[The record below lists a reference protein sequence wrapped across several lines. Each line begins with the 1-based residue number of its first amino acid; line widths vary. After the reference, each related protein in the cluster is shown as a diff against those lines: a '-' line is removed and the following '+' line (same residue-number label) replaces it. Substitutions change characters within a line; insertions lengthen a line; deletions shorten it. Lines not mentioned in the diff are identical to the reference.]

1 MGLLCTTGT
10 VVMHLHCGFL
20 YGVRWRH
27 SRAQNSELHFL
38 VNFFT
43 SLRKDIV
50 ANYTSIWTLFSPSVR
65 GPDVLRN
72 ALNTSPKILKCGVDI
87 FQNAKNRPQSSA
99 KYFVWLLFRQLL
111 IPLTYMS
118 IIYARDYILPVCIV
132 PGGGTILLIS
142 SSIFHFCWPHELA
155 RYYYADFHKIRR
167 KGGT

>member
-1 MGLLCTTGT
+1 MSNFVPVVQKWLGTNKFVHTKNHTGIYMGLLCTTGT

-20 YGVRWRH
+20 CGVRWRH

-72 ALNTSPKILKCGVDI
+72 ALNTSPQDSQMWGGYFPKRKKSAAEFCQILRMVTI
-87 FQNAKNRPQSSA
+87 QTVINSA
-99 KYFVWLLFRQLL
+99 HVYEHNLCTWLY
-111 IPLTYMS
+111 PAGMHCPWW
-118 IIYARDYILPVCIV
+118 RDD
-132 PGGGTILLIS
+132 T
-142 SSIFHFCWPHELA
+142 F
-155 RYYYADFHKIRR
+155 DF
-167 KGGT
+167 